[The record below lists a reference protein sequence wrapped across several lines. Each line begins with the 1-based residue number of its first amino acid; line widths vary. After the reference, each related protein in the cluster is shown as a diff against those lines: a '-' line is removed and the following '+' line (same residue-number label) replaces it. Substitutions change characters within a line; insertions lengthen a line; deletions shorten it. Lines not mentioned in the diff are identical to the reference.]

1 MVVCGYGGAGARERR
16 ENVTQDCA
24 QCTRGKNNGSKMSS
38 AALPPWKAR
47 EEIRLRRIVIEEGEG
62 AKMFDGV
69 DMGRLIVDLFAVQ
82 CSSHIIICLLQ
93 LLVSSWRGC
102 EPGLL
107 HDTRMRQ
114 NGGGYQ
120 LHARFVSLVTV

>member
-1 MVVCGYGGAGARERR
+1 
-16 ENVTQDCA
+16 
-24 QCTRGKNNGSKMSS
+24 MSS

-82 CSSHIIICLLQ
+82 CSSHILFA
-93 LLVSSWRGC
+93 SFNYSYP
-102 EPGLL
+102 PGV
-107 HDTRMRQ
+107 DVNRDCCMTRE
-114 NGGGYQ
+114 
-120 LHARFVSLVTV
+120 